1 MEKSEDRIFFGGS
14 VEFAGWR
21 RLHQGQRPVKVL
33 PSTFYPFHL
42 FVRVFLVHRFS
53 FPCNFTLLP
62 PQTCSLSS
70 PYLIWSFP
78 FFPFPSIYLSY
89 LLWRTFLILDVFSS
103 VPLSALHVAFEFSSL
118 NIEPY
123 IVSTFSQIMFW
134 VVLVI
139 FFRILCGF
147 WTQNIT
153 KEVYFGLDF

>member
-1 MEKSEDRIFFGGS
+1 MEKSEDRIFFAGS

-33 PSTFYPFHL
+33 PSTFYPSHL

-78 FFPFPSIYLSY
+78 FFPLPFFPLPSIYLSY

-103 VPLSALHVAFEFSSL
+103 VALSALHVAFEFSSL
-118 NIEPY
+118 NID
-123 IVSTFSQIMFW
+123 
-134 VVLVI
+134 
-139 FFRILCGF
+139 ILCRSYVF
-147 WTQNIT
+147 SDYVPSCFSDI
-153 KEVYFGLDF
+153 F